1 MQGQVTLSK
10 KEKQYQFFYLIL
22 MLLAAIIFLGI
33 IFLKR
38 FKSPFS
44 DEDILSIQK
53 LEEKAKFDQQQKLTQ
68 RLVDSTFVQIQKL
81 TNETTEPFVE
91 NTIQTGIND
100 INGAFGVDIID
111 IRKDAYPQIA
121 HFYKMYFEDKQII
134 SSTTEDIKLFEKKYQ
149 ECMIGLKEKRD
160 RVSQRAN
167 ALKDRT
173 Q

>member
-100 INGAFGVDIID
+100 INGSFGVDIID